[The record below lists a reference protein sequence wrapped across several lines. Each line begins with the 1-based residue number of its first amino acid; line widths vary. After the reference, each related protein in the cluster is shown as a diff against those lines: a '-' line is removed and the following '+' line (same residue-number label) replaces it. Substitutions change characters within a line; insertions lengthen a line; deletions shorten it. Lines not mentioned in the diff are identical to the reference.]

1 MKKIFSKFDK
11 NEKLES
17 HHHNTSAKETNS
29 NFLGKVFTVGRVTV
43 TIEDVLAEG
52 KSKVRSNKSV
62 HLLNVSKII
71 LLRFLRIRVYI
82 VRILGV

>member
-17 HHHNTSAKETNS
+17 HHNSTKEVNS
-29 NFLGKVFTVGRVTV
+29 FVGKVFTVGRVTV

-52 KSKVRSNKSV
+52 KC
-62 HLLNVSKII
+62 I
-71 LLRFLRIRVYI
+71 
-82 VRILGV
+82 